1 MQTNTSQMM
10 GYDRANTMFSPDGR
24 LLQVEYAKKT
34 VKQGSST
41 IGIVCKD
48 GVVLVADKRIMDKF
62 IVPKSIEKIFQVDD
76 HIAAGAS
83 GIVSDGRVLVEQA
96 QVMSQ
101 QHKLTYD
108 EPIETKDLV
117 KEICDIKQRFTQ
129 FGGPRPF
136 GVSILFAGINDE
148 PQLFLTD
155 VTGIFFEYK
164 ATVIGEGEEVI
175 KEMLDKEYK
184 DTILINDAIKL
195 CLRALKKSL
204 GNEFDLRRIDGA
216 YIKTSD
222 KQFVRLDQAS
232 LKKLTV

>member
-1 MQTNTSQMM
+1 
-10 GYDRANTMFSPDGR
+10 
-24 LLQVEYAKKT
+24 
-34 VKQGSST
+34 SST

-62 IVPKSIEKIFQVDD
+62 IVAKSIEKIFQVDD

-83 GIVSDGRVLVEQA
+83 GIVSDGRVLVENA
-96 QVMSQ
+96 QVMAQ
-101 QHKLTYD
+101 QHRLTYD
-108 EPIETKDLV
+108 EPMETKELV
-117 KEICDIKQRFTQ
+117 KEICDIKQKYTQ

-175 KEMLDKEYK
+175 KEVLDKEYK
-184 DTILINDAIKL
+184 ETILVNDAIKL

-204 GNEFDLRRIDGA
+204 GAEYDLRRIDGG
-216 YIKTSD
+216 YIKTAD
-222 KQFVRLDQAS
+222 KKFVRLDQAS
-232 LKKLTV
+232 LKKLATP